1 LITVGVFIDLAK
13 AFDTVDHSILLGKL
27 HHYGVRGIAHDWFES
42 YLTNRQQY
50 VTLNKA
56 NSKRARIT
64 CGVPQGSIL
73 GPILFLLYINDLND
87 VSNRLQSIMFADD
100 TNLFHTGKTLEEVER
115 QMNCELIKVD
125 EWFIANLLSLNVSK
139 TSYIIFGNKKHSD
152 IKLYMQNS
160 SLIRQYHTKF
170 LGVILSATLKWNKHI
185 EIVLNKAS
193 KSIGIISKVRHLLPV
208 HLTKMLYLTLV
219 EPYFFYCNVIWA
231 SADKSTLMEQ
241 VLRIQKKFC
250 RLITF
255 SDFRAHSK
263 PLFFELKILPI
274 YDLYKYTL
282 ATYMY
287 KILNN
292 LIPVLSHQTFARN
305 VRTHSH
311 NTRQKSNICP
321 PFCRTSLRQGT
332 ICFQGPKLW
341 NLLPDA
347 MKSAPSVHVFKRH
360 LKKFLLDFLSCSVSL
375 PQ

>member
-1 LITVGVFIDLAK
+1 
-13 AFDTVDHSILLGKL
+13 
-27 HHYGVRGIAHDWFES
+27 
-42 YLTNRQQY
+42 
-50 VTLNKA
+50 
-56 NSKRARIT
+56 
-64 CGVPQGSIL
+64 
-73 GPILFLLYINDLND
+73 
-87 VSNRLQSIMFADD
+87 
-100 TNLFHTGKTLEEVER
+100 
-115 QMNCELIKVD
+115 
-125 EWFIANLLSLNVSK
+125 
-139 TSYIIFGNKKHSD
+139 
-152 IKLYMQNS
+152 
-160 SLIRQYHTKF
+160 
-170 LGVILSATLKWNKHI
+170 
-185 EIVLNKAS
+185 
-193 KSIGIISKVRHLLPV
+193 
-208 HLTKMLYLTLV
+208 MLYLTLV

-347 MKSAPSVHVFKRH
+347 MKSAPSVHVFRRH